1 MNVKNVVKVM
11 NFHSLLKVDKARK
24 DAEKY
29 FEVERELREMIAS
42 ITNNRNYILDKR
54 VLKVDGNKPVLN
66 IYVGSDMGF
75 CGGYNY
81 NVNTAAKVD
90 DKSEKVVIG
99 KKVWKSLDN
108 VKISIP
114 KSEYQ
119 ANPKLVSDFINTA
132 ILKRSYSEVNVLYN
146 NYVNISDIRWV
157 KKRLFPLDLGSREF
171 RSTYKEDFVCESDL
185 DDLLAKMVAT
195 YIDYEVQILVKN
207 SLASENIMRQNS
219 TTDSLKKIDELEEKK
234 HYAEYKQKM
243 QKNSQRT
250 IENVVKLKSSKG
262 GF

>member
-29 FEVERELREMIAS
+29 FEVEKELREMIAS

-54 VLKVDGNKPVLN
+54 VLKVDSYKPVLN

-75 CGGYNY
+75 CAGYNY
-81 NVNTAAKVD
+81 NVNTAAKTD
-90 DKSEKVVIG
+90 DKSEKIVIG
-99 KKVWKSLDN
+99 KKIWKSLDN
-108 VKISIP
+108 VKIRMP

-119 ANPKLVSDFINTA
+119 ANPKLVSDFITTSV
-132 ILKRSYSEVNVLYN
+132 LKRSYSEVNVLYN

-157 KKRLFPLDLGSREF
+157 KKRLFPLDLDSKEF
-171 RSTYKEDFVCESDL
+171 MSSYKEDFVCESDL

-234 HYAEYKQKM
+234 HYSEYKQRM

-250 IENVVKLKSSKG
+250 IENVVKLKSSRG
-262 GF
+262 DF